1 MCHSTGSGWLLKTFA
16 GVGWHTERRQL
27 TVFAYNSDKK
37 GNKDQLLFK
46 MVAPGKID
54 RHKAANAVAAANVI
68 FKLQADWKKQLPKL
82 MEHIA
87 SHQRAAR
94 CA

>member
-46 MVAPGKID
+46 MVAPGKI
-54 RHKAANAVAAANVI
+54 A
-68 FKLQADWKKQLPKL
+68 
-82 MEHIA
+82 
-87 SHQRAAR
+87 
-94 CA
+94 